1 MVLFLLN
8 LFLLNLPGLTGSHL
22 LVSCYKEITI
32 DTFDDKPRCSSLEN
46 QSRKPEGLVAQCLRA
61 IYK

>member
-32 DTFDDKPRCSSLEN
+32 DKPCQRLVELPYEHDQYFFTARTSRFD
-46 QSRKPEGLVAQCLRA
+46 
-61 IYK
+61 